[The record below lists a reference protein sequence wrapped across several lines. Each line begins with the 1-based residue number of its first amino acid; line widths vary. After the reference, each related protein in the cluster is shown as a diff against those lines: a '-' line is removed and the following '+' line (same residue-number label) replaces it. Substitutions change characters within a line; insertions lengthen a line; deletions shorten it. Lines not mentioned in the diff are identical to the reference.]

1 MAKLNTTILQVQLL
15 KKLGDITQTIQSSGR
30 LHLKKVVMTRVKPL
44 GIIILVN
51 PSTKRE
57 IVSMKNTTC
66 LVMCCQNNLHLLGI
80 NLDTVKTSNL
90 NTLLLKVLLLDRGY
104 LNWFRILFTYKT
116 QVRKI

>member
-1 MAKLNTTILQVQLL
+1 MPKLNTTILQVQLL
-15 KKLGDITQTIQSSGR
+15 KKHRQITQAIQSSGR

-51 PSTKRE
+51 PSTKRKC
-57 IVSMKNTTC
+57 ISMKNTTC

-90 NTLLLKVLLLDRGY
+90 NTLLSQILLQRSS
-104 LNWFRILFTYKT
+104 
-116 QVRKI
+116 